1 MELALIPIV
10 GINDLKFGCTPA
22 EVTKCFGEPEEI
34 EELNDDLLNDNALVY
49 HYWDIGLSIF
59 FSIRENKI
67 FSSLEID
74 NKDAILF
81 GKRIF
86 DLNEKEIIALFKEN
100 NFKLSESENHEWGEK
115 RLSFDDINVDLYFA
129 NNKLSSINYGTLQD
143 NSSFY
148 YFPN

>member
-1 MELALIPIV
+1 MELKLIPLV

-22 EVTKCFGEPEEI
+22 EVSKCFGEPEEI

-74 NKDAILF
+74 NKSAVLF
-81 GKRIF
+81 GKKIF
-86 DLNEKEIIALFKEN
+86 DLNEKEITALFKEN

-115 RLSFDDINVDLYFA
+115 RLSFDDANVDLYFA
-129 NNKLSSINYGTLQD
+129 NGKLASINFGTLQD
-143 NSSFY
+143 SSSFY

>member
-1 MELALIPIV
+1 M
-10 GINDLKFGCTPA
+10 
-22 EVTKCFGEPEEI
+22 
-34 EELNDDLLNDNALVY
+34 
-49 HYWDIGLSIF
+49 GLSIF

-115 RLSFDDINVDLYFA
+115 RLSFDDVNVDLYFA